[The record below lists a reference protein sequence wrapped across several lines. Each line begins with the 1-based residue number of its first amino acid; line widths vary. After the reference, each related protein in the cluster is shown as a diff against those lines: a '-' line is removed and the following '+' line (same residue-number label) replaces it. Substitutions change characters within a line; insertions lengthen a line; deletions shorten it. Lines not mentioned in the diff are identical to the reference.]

1 MLLVRGLAA
10 ASLLL
15 LVDSADAAFY
25 SKKSAV
31 IQLDSKNFK
40 SEILDSKHV
49 SVNTPVCFTR
59 SSAPFSLLVLCRSSS
74 EPPPPLPLPPPRC
87 LSHFQCIP
95 AQPNSIRSLLIEWY
109 RFYAP
114 WCGHCQNLKPAYDKV
129 ASSLKGIVKVA
140 AIDCDDEKNKR
151 TCGEYGVQ
159 GFPTLKIFSPSNRK
173 GKPSIEGT
181 VYSHLTTE
189 AVKLT
194 HIRAQT
200 TAASATQRAF
210 PAPSSRGCPTTS
222 RSCPTPP
229 WTTSWP

>member
-1 MLLVRGLAA
+1 MSFTDRR
-10 ASLLL
+10 
-15 LVDSADAAFY
+15 
-25 SKKSAV
+25 
-31 IQLDSKNFK
+31 
-40 SEILDSKHV
+40 V
-49 SVNTPVCFTR
+49 SY
-59 SSAPFSLLVLCRSSS
+59 
-74 EPPPPLPLPPPRC
+74 PPLPLPLLPPRY
-87 LSHFQCIP
+87 LSHLQCISI
-95 AQPNSIRSLLIEWY
+95 QSNSIQSLLIERY

-151 TCGEYGVQ
+151 TCSEYGVQ

-181 VYSHLTTE
+181 VYPPSDHRSRQTLSH
-189 AVKLT
+189 
-194 HIRAQT
+194 IFRAQT

-210 PAPSSRGCPTTS
+210 PTPSSRGCPTTS